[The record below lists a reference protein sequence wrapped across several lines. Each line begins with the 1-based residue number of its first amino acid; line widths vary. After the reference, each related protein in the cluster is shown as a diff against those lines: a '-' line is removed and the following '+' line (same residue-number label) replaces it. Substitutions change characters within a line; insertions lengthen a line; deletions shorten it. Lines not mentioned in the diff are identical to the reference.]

1 MSAPT
6 NTITFSKQQAKAFYH
21 TLKDLAT
28 SYQEKDPDTSDRA
41 WLTGQYQQFLPQLSE
56 KEADSLSAA
65 TLNGIHR
72 FDSVLK
78 EVSDWTASGKS
89 KEQWFAEKM
98 GTTLE
103 DMEISEAGDCVQA
116 LDSALFYGNYHMA
129 ENNPV
134 VADEEKL
141 TVQMPEP
148 PELEEDSKESHW
160 NPFMVKE
167 LLTHLGQGAALT
179 GIQTFNQ
186 SQVLDFAAESVVS
199 DLDDASNLRDLIE
212 SGNTEQIKALLT
224 AALKIGSTT
233 HKLPFLSSA
242 ASVDTLAGI
251 ASHGVE
257 YASTLSRFSAGKIT
271 LIQAMEHVGLSG
283 VSLLYNLCSVEGIRN
298 ISTALLSQI
307 PIVGPVLGTVV
318 GGLISVTLGKNIHE
332 KVRSAVKKVE
342 NTVRSAVNTAWT
354 KVKSFG
360 QKVKSKVKSFFQRL
374 FA

>member
-179 GIQTFNQ
+179 GLQTFNQ
-186 SQVLDFAAESVVS
+186 SQVLDFAA
-199 DLDDASNLRDLIE
+199 
-212 SGNTEQIKALLT
+212 
-224 AALKIGSTT
+224 
-233 HKLPFLSSA
+233 
-242 ASVDTLAGI
+242 ASVR
-251 ASHGVE
+251 ASAH
-257 YASTLSRFSAGKIT
+257 STF
-271 LIQAMEHVGLSG
+271 
-283 VSLLYNLCSVEGIRN
+283 
-298 ISTALLSQI
+298 
-307 PIVGPVLGTVV
+307 
-318 GGLISVTLGKNIHE
+318 
-332 KVRSAVKKVE
+332 RS
-342 NTVRSAVNTAWT
+342 
-354 KVKSFG
+354 
-360 QKVKSKVKSFFQRL
+360 
-374 FA
+374 